1 MKKEITTKVASVVL
15 AGAMLFSSCGSSTMI
30 QSSPGSA
37 KLYLD
42 GESVGITPY
51 THRDSKIVGS
61 TTSVKLEKEGY
72 ETYNASFSRNED
84 ADVGAIIGRIFFLF
98 PFLWTMKYKP
108 SRTYELVPIQGNNQ
122 SAISTKANLNSNSKV
137 NALRDLK
144 NLLDE
149 KVITQK
155 EYEIEKAK
163 ILD

>member
-84 ADVGAIIGRIFFLF
+84 ADVGAIIGGIFFLF